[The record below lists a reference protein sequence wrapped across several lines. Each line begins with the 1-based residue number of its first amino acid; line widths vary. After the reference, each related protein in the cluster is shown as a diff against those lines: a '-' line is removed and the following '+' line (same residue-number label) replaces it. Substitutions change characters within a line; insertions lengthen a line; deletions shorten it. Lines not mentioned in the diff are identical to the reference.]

1 MCADCLFVFVVGN
14 LIRKMGDDV
23 TLMYV
28 LRNRVWERQGIK
40 GTEQW
45 SWARKCKWKE
55 RGNCER
61 KRTRREEAT
70 GGGNGIIAK
79 NRSKTEK
86 NKCEN

>member
-61 KRTRREEAT
+61 IMDKERQRDSQ
-70 GGGNGIIAK
+70 K
-79 NRSKTEK
+79 
-86 NKCEN
+86 

>member
-45 SWARKCKWKE
+45 SWARKWKE

-61 KRTRREEAT
+61 IMDER
-70 GGGNGIIAK
+70 GGNGT
-79 NRSKTEK
+79 TEK
-86 NKCEN
+86 STYFWPCTYVSYR

>member
-45 SWARKCKWKE
+45 SWARKWKE
-55 RGNCER
+55 RVNCER
-61 KRTRREEAT
+61 KRTRR
-70 GGGNGIIAK
+70 GNGTTGQSLGILAK
-79 NRSKTEK
+79 NRSLK
-86 NKCEN
+86 

>member
-45 SWARKCKWKE
+45 SWARKWKE

-61 KRTRREEAT
+61 KRTRRR
-70 GGGNGIIAK
+70 GNGTTGQSLGISQK
-79 NRSKTEK
+79 
-86 NKCEN
+86 